1 MLEKMPATKE
11 INNFNVDEA
20 VVFRK
25 KLFYL

>member
-1 MLEKMPATKE
+1 MLEKMLATKE